1 MLVRLF
7 MEITNILQG
16 ISIIIMSL
24 LTGSMVF
31 FSFAMAPLIFIK
43 LDIAVAGR
51 FVRAVFPW
59 YYLLII
65 VLGSIACLLL
75 LAFAPLNSGLMALVA
90 GSGLYCRQLLM
101 PKINEHRDRSLAGE
115 KVVNEIF
122 ERLHKRSEIINGLQL
137 LAVFAVLV
145 HIAFVDFG

>member
-1 MLVRLF
+1 MHVKLY
-7 MEITNILQG
+7 MEITGIVQG

-43 LDIAVAGR
+43 LDIDVAGR

-59 YYLLII
+59 YYLLVI

-90 GSGLYCRQLLM
+90 VSGLYCRQLLM
-101 PKINEHRDRSLAGE
+101 PKINEYRNRSLAGE
-115 KVVNEIF
+115 KEASKIF
-122 ERLHKRSEIINGLQL
+122 ERLHKRSEIINGSQL
-137 LAVFAVLV
+137 FAVFAVLV
-145 HIAFVDFG
+145 HIAFVDFA

>member
-1 MLVRLF
+1 
-7 MEITNILQG
+7 MEITSIVQG
-16 ISIIIMSL
+16 FSIIIMSL

-65 VLGSIACLLL
+65 VLGATACLLL
-75 LAFAPLNSGLMALVA
+75 LAFAPINSGLMAVVA
-90 GSGLYCRQLLM
+90 CSGLYCRQYLM
-101 PKINEHRDRSLAGE
+101 PKINEYRDRSLAGE
-115 KVVNEIF
+115 AEVGKTF
-122 ERLHKRSEIINGLQL
+122 DRLHKRSEILNGLQL

-145 HIAFVDFG
+145 HIAFVDFS